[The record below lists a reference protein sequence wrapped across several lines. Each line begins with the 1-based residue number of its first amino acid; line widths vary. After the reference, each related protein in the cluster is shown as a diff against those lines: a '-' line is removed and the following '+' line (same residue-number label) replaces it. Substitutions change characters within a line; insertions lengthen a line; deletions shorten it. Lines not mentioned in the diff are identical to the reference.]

1 VPSVLSCKPDIGFLP
16 TPADIVDASL
26 DLAQVTASDV
36 IYDLGCG
43 DGRVVLTAV
52 QRFGCC
58 GVGIDIDPER
68 VQQARHIASEMGVG
82 DRAQFIQQNLFQTQ
96 FTEAT
101 VVFLYLLPH
110 LNLRLRPAL
119 SNQLRPGSRVISRD
133 FDMGDWQADRVL
145 YLSASEESMLY
156 YWEIGATVC

>member
-1 VPSVLSCKPDIGFLP
+1 
-16 TPADIVDASL
+16 
-26 DLAQVTASDV
+26 
-36 IYDLGCG
+36 
-43 DGRVVLTAV
+43 
-52 QRFGCC
+52 
-58 GVGIDIDPER
+58 
-68 VQQARHIASEMGVG
+68 MGVG